1 MTGSS
6 ATYVFALVAHARRL
20 PVPRTV
26 PCLPQAMKP
35 SLIPVRPGWWLV
47 VCDVPLGVYGAE
59 GLQRRMSDLEWISTV
74 AVAHEGVIEAFL
86 KADAVLPLKLFT
98 IFSSQARA
106 SAHFLERESRLV
118 PVVARVAGAEEWGV
132 RVALSAPPVRPTT
145 PVVEALTGAGYLRG
159 KKAQYQS
166 AAQRQARVRRLAS
179 DLFASLSS
187 LSSAARERAAE
198 GAQGSLVLDAAF
210 LVPRTGGARL
220 RSAAARF
227 AQALKPEGGD
237 VVVTGPWAPYSF
249 VQE

>member
-1 MTGSS
+1 MTEPTV
-6 ATYVFALVAHARRL
+6 TYVLALVAHATRL
-20 PVPRTV
+20 PVPRSV
-26 PCLPQAMKP
+26 PRLPQATKP

-47 VCDVPLGVYGAE
+47 VCDVPLRVYGAD
-59 GLQRRMSDLEWISTV
+59 GLQQRMGDLEWIATV

-98 IFSSQARA
+98 IFSSPSRA
-106 SAHFLERESRLV
+106 SAHFLERESSLV

-132 RVALSAPPVRPTT
+132 RVAMRAPTLRVAA
-145 PVVEALTGAGYLRG
+145 PVVEAATGAGYLRG

-166 AAQRQARVRRLAS
+166 AAQRQARVQSLAS

-198 GAQGSLVLDAAF
+198 ASQGSLVLDAAF
-210 LVPRTGGARL
+210 LVPRSGGARL
-220 RSAAARF
+220 KAAAARF

-237 VVVTGPWAPYSF
+237 VVVTGPWPPYSF